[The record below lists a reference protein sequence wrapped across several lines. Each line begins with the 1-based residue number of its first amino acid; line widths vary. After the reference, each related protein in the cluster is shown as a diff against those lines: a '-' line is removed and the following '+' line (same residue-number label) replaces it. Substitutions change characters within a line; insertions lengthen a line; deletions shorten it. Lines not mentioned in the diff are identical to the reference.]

1 MQMKNEKTYVIK
13 IDYQNKTICNEN
25 YESDITELLSGNV
38 PFSVSLMDKTGII
51 GSHVN
56 EATNR
61 YIEDCRSCMSKKEL
75 IESGA
80 AYIKNFIIRFMRLT
94 SSLFVK
100 VDPQSVSFDVIK
112 GGKSFTVDIPKTYVS
127 NKKYDDFL
135 HLGQDFLLDS
145 FPKDVIEMYIKPD
158 FYFFLFK
165 NDLFDNPEYNNLVIY
180 MVGLH

>member
-1 MQMKNEKTYVIK
+1 MKNEKTYVIK
-13 IDYQNKTICNEN
+13 IDYPNETICNEN
-25 YESDITELLSGNV
+25 YESVITGLLSGNTSFKV
-38 PFSVSLMDKTGII
+38 LLIDKTGII
-51 GSHVN
+51 DSHIN
-56 EATNR
+56 KATNR
-61 YIEDCRSCMSKKEL
+61 YIEDCRSSMSKKVL

-80 AYIKNFIIRFMRLT
+80 AYIKNFIMRFMRLT
-94 SSLFVK
+94 SPLSVE

-127 NKKYDDFL
+127 NKKYDGFL

-165 NDLFDNPEYNNLVIY
+165 NDLLDNPEYNSLVIY
-180 MVGLH
+180 MISLH

>member
-1 MQMKNEKTYVIK
+1 MKNEKTYVIK
-13 IDYQNKTICNEN
+13 IDYQNKTICNDD
-25 YESDITELLSGNV
+25 YESVITGILSGNTSFKV
-38 PFSVSLMDKTGII
+38 LLIDKTGII
-51 GSHVN
+51 DSHIN
-56 EATNR
+56 EVTNR
-61 YIEDCRSCMSKKEL
+61 YIEDCRSSMSKKVL

-80 AYIKNFIIRFMRLT
+80 AYIKNFIMRFMRLT
-94 SSLFVK
+94 SPLSVE

-112 GGKSFTVDIPKTYVS
+112 GEKYFTIDIPKTYVS

-135 HLGQDFLLDS
+135 HLGQDVLLAS

-165 NDLFDNPEYNNLVIY
+165 NDLLDNPEYNNLVIY